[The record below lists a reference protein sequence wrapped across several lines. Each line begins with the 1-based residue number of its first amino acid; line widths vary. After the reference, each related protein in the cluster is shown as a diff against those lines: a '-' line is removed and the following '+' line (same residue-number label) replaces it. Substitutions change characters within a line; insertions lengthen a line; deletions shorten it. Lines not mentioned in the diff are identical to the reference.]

1 MLAFYAYH
9 IVRYY
14 SAYLVAV
21 AVAVAVAPPGEALEA
36 PGEAVEVAGEVV
48 AAPGEVVVIPGVG
61 EVAAGVVKG
70 AVVTV
75 EVPAPGSWSLA
86 QAPRLIAKA
95 AIKIIANIFFI
106 SSKFP
111 PLYCLHRNELL
122 ILLVI
127 QLNLYKFSTKK
138 SAAALCMLQRKILTS
153 KPAFAISYL

>member
-1 MLAFYAYH
+1 MLALNAFH

-21 AVAVAVAPPGEALEA
+21 AVAVAVAPPGEDLEV

-61 EVAAGVVKG
+61 EVVAGVVEG
-70 AVVTV
+70 VAVTV
-75 EVPAPGSWSLA
+75 DVPAPGSWSLA

-95 AIKIIANIFFI
+95 AIKSIANIFFI

-111 PLYCLHRNELL
+111 PLYFLHRNE
-122 ILLVI
+122 
-127 QLNLYKFSTKK
+127 Y
-138 SAAALCMLQRKILTS
+138 
-153 KPAFAISYL
+153 SYY

>member
-1 MLAFYAYH
+1 MLAFYAFH
-9 IVRYY
+9 IVRFY

-21 AVAVAVAPPGEALEA
+21 ADAVAVAP

-48 AAPGEVVVIPGVG
+48 AAPGDVVVIPGVG
-61 EVAAGVVKG
+61 EAVAGVVEG
-70 AVVTV
+70 VAVTE

-95 AIKIIANIFFI
+95 AIKSTANIFFI

-127 QLNLYKFSTKK
+127 HLNLYKFSIKK
-138 SAAALCMLQRKILTS
+138 IRCSFVYAAAETS
-153 KPAFAISYL
+153 QK